1 MNKKLKGRPL
11 FIGGNLRRG
20 WLRGFPLYI
29 SREQGWIM
37 NTIPVPELGFKYYWK
52 NLISMQWLKNVIESK
67 IFTYISLSKGN
78 GILHADVT
86 PFCWW

>member
-11 FIGGNLRRG
+11 FIGGDLRRG

-37 NTIPVPELGFKYYWK
+37 NTIPVPKLGVKYY
-52 NLISMQWLKNVIESK
+52 
-67 IFTYISLSKGN
+67 
-78 GILHADVT
+78 
-86 PFCWW
+86 